1 MGIHSKETFEREATT
16 NLGNKAR
23 DTGQKFGSVLLDLSR
38 DTYVKG
44 TRVLRKSNFIEV
56 CMELELSFT
65 KEEVA
70 ELHKSSNR
78 GKIGIIGLPEHR
90 FLKQR
95 QNT

>member
-23 DTGQKFGSVLLDLSR
+23 DTGQKVGRVLLDLYR
-38 DTYVKG
+38 DIYVKG

-70 ELHKSSNR
+70 EVTRTLIE
-78 GKIGIIGLPEHR
+78 GK
-90 FLKQR
+90 
-95 QNT
+95 

>member
-1 MGIHSKETFEREATT
+1 MGIHTKETFEREATT

-70 ELHKSSNR
+70 EVTRTLIE
-78 GKIGIIGLPEHR
+78 GK
-90 FLKQR
+90 
-95 QNT
+95 